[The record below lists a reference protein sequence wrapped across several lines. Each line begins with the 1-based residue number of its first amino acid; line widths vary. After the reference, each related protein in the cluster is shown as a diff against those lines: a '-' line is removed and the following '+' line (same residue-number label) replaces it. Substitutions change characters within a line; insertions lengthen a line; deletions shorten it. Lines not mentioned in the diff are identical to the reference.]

1 MALIKLNTRSI
12 PDDAV
17 TPAKV
22 SQNLGR
28 RNIIINGNYRVAQR
42 GTSIAD
48 PTSGDIAM
56 DRWILGMQT
65 TTGVTT
71 VTQSTDVPTAAESGS
86 NFVNSIKWDV
96 TTADTSIA
104 VTDRAYMQ
112 YKVEGQDISQAGFGQ
127 SGTRY
132 MTLSFWHK
140 HTKTGIH
147 SVAVNNGAR
156 DRSYPMEYT
165 QTTSDTWEKAEL
177 TFTVDTTGTW
187 VTNSGVGAIIFFPL
201 IMGSNY
207 HGTAN
212 QWGTGQKYGTANQV
226 NNLDSTSNNML
237 WTGVQLELGSVATDF
252 EHRSYVEELAACQRY
267 CNVIGNDAHYMAL
280 GIGTMYTATNGIFYV
295 TTATAMRSTPSLT
308 TVAASSGSNSGKWL
322 NSYIGSSGTITNAS
336 PELGENSTNGL
347 ANSFRIYV
355 PLSNGSTTIGLS
367 SWNMVITGAKFI
379 LSAEL

>member
-1 MALIKLNTRSI
+1 MALSKVN
-12 PDDAV
+12 PNF
-17 TPAKV
+17 V
-22 SQNLGR
+22 SQLGR
-28 RNIIINGNYRVAQR
+28 KNIIINGNYRIAQR
-42 GTSIAD
+42 ATSIAD

-56 DRWILGMQT
+56 DRWVLGMQT

-112 YKVEGQDISQAGFGQ
+112 YKVEGQDIAHAGFGQ

-147 SVAVNNGAR
+147 SVAVNNGDR

-187 VTNSGVGAIIFFPL
+187 VTNTGVGLIIFFPL

-252 EHRSYVEELAACQRY
+252 EHRSFAEELAACQRY
-267 CNVIGNDAHYMAL
+267 FFNPQYNLGTSYNLYACNYLVSTGNNGWITWVVPFPVPMRVSSTFSHSLTNAKTVGSAAPGNGVDGWSFYVQNQGYT
-280 GIGTMYTATNGIFYV
+280 GIAGNGNMSTLAGGGKYQGVVGTYYVSPTATTCSHIMVGNGCTFQF
-295 TTATAMRSTPSLT
+295 
-308 TVAASSGSNSGKWL
+308 N
-322 NSYIGSSGTITNAS
+322 
-336 PELGENSTNGL
+336 
-347 ANSFRIYV
+347 
-355 PLSNGSTTIGLS
+355 
-367 SWNMVITGAKFI
+367 
-379 LSAEL
+379 AEL